1 MNKKIFQKEL
11 IIGLSKKKKIIPSKY
26 HYDYQGS
33 KYFEKITKQKE
44 YYPTRKEKEILKK
57 ISKKLPRM
65 FKGNLSFYEIG
76 SGAVD
81 KIKILMNKNVKFY
94 FPIDISAKFIRK
106 ASKNLKKKFP
116 RLRIKP
122 IIADYSKPFKIK
134 NSINTTKVFFFLGS
148 SIGNFHSGEDIKFLK
163 NLSKC
168 IDKKSFIFIGVDLV
182 KKSSIINK
190 AYNDKAGYTAKFS
203 LNLINIINRNFNCG
217 LNINNFSYIG
227 IYNKKLKSLQGFLV
241 SKINQSFK
249 IGLRKF
255 NLKKDEKIQVEVSNK
270 FTPSSFKFLAK
281 KGNFKT
287 HSYWTDNLRYFSLFL
302 LKR

>member
-1 MNKKIFQKEL
+1 M
-11 IIGLSKKKKIIPSKY
+11 
-26 HYDYQGS
+26 
-33 KYFEKITKQKE
+33 
-44 YYPTRKEKEILKK
+44 
-57 ISKKLPRM
+57 
-65 FKGNLSFYEIG
+65 
-76 SGAVD
+76 
-81 KIKILMNKNVKFY
+81 
-94 FPIDISAKFIRK
+94 
-106 ASKNLKKKFP
+106 
-116 RLRIKP
+116 
-122 IIADYSKPFKIK
+122 
-134 NSINTTKVFFFLGS
+134 
-148 SIGNFHSGEDIKFLK
+148 
-163 NLSKC
+163 
-168 IDKKSFIFIGVDLV
+168 V